1 MGLHDIPPERGTTR
15 RAVCSGQAQ
24 IEVTDRA
31 IDRLVDRLV
40 YELYGL
46 TEEEIKIVEGV

>member
-1 MGLHDIPPERGTTR
+1 MRPVYKPFLLSLPGLAR
-15 RAVCSGQAQ
+15 Q

-31 IDRLVDRLV
+31 IDALV

-46 TEEEIKIVEGV
+46 NDEEIRIV